1 MKHQLDLLCHGL
13 CHPRQS
19 DFCASHHI
27 WKRLLNGPKP
37 RFWQQSEKGN
47 KIFLESKSFCYLQH
61 FVITVVPAAN
71 PGFPHPASCPLIS
84 LESKLLVL
92 AISSRY
98 LFQSENESLGE
109 FLEKETITMFENSL
123 RRSHYSSKNY
133 SINLQNWI
141 LTRFYISKHMFASPL
156 FVCTSVWDL
165 CTAKP
170 VNLGG
175 SNFTCSL
182 NSLVR
187 RL

>member
-109 FLEKETITMFENSL
+109 FLEKETITMLENSL
-123 RRSHYSSKNY
+123 IRSHYSSKNY

-141 LTRFYISKHMFASPL
+141 LTRFYISKHTFASPL

-165 CTAKP
+165 CTAIQ
-170 VNLGG
+170 
-175 SNFTCSL
+175 
-182 NSLVR
+182 
-187 RL
+187 